1 MMYRKIIYGFI
12 LLLWVSPLI
21 SQGVT
26 DPSSEQAR
34 DDAEKKYGPITELVN
49 GVKYYYPYW
58 ADTGDPFF
66 RVEEGKG
73 VPIQING
80 RLFDKQDIRYDIYN
94 QLIVLD
100 YTDVSGAAASIVLR
114 NEWVDYFYV
123 GGRLFMEF
131 PDEDG
136 NERFGQIIHE
146 EDVSCIYFWQKNYDP
161 DMQNGRKNYKFS
173 DPFRNAAII
182 KEGGTRKYKGKGSF
196 LKCFS
201 KNQQA
206 EIKGYLKG
214 QRIKFK
220 KAGDPE
226 MKRLLEFINQL
237 S

>member
-1 MMYRKIIYGFI
+1 MIRKIIYGFI
-12 LLLWVSPLI
+12 LLLWVSPLQ
-21 SQGVT
+21 SQGLT

-34 DDAEKKYGPITELVN
+34 ENAEKKYGPVAELVN
-49 GVKYYYPYW
+49 GVKYYYLYW

-66 RVEEGKG
+66 RSEESKG
-73 VPIQING
+73 ISIQIKG
-80 RLFDKQDIRYDIYN
+80 RLFEKQDIRYDIYN

-100 YTDVSGAAASIVLR
+100 YTDVSGADASIVLR

-123 GGRLFMEF
+123 GGRLFREY

-136 NERFGQIIHE
+136 KLSFGQVIYE
-146 EDVSCIYFWQKNYDP
+146 GNVSCVYFWQKKYDP

-173 DPFRNAAII
+173 KPIRNASII
-182 KEGGTRKYKGKGSF
+182 TEGETRKYKGKGSF
-196 LKCFS
+196 LKCFP

-206 EIKGYLKG
+206 EIKGYLKA

-226 MKRLLEFINQL
+226 MKGLMEFINQL